1 MSSKIIVD
9 TIEKKTGDDVT
20 LVGNLDVPTSYKIT
34 GTDADSIQAPGLIT
48 SAGSGLN
55 TSLNTAL
62 NSATLGTGTTFP
74 AGHIIQIVT
83 NIPSTVTQA
92 TTTTTSFAEIQTDMR
107 TEITPKFASSLL
119 VLEFSCMHGGNNTSN
134 ILSAKFYDITNSSD
148 IHATLPARGTGS
160 TRPFCHGSSRQN
172 DADGNDRET
181 FQLRTVINAQN
192 TNARTYSVYA
202 FTEGATHY
210 WNMTVTD
217 NSGCTYAPFCF
228 TIMEIAQ

>member
-74 AGHIIQIVT
+74 AGHVLQVVSTTKTDFFSTTSTTYVDVTGLSATITPSSTSSKILVSVTGAASGSAQNSFAYAVLLRDSTQIAIGDSRGSAQRATLDLAQQQAGTVT
-83 NIPSTVTQA
+83 VWAKHFAIHHLDSPSTTSA
-92 TTTTTSFAEIQTDMR
+92 TTYKLQVKCTINSVGIGGTWTTS
-107 TEITPKFASSLL
+107 
-119 VLEFSCMHGGNNTSN
+119 
-134 ILSAKFYDITNSSD
+134 
-148 IHATLPARGTGS
+148 
-160 TRPFCHGSSRQN
+160 
-172 DADGNDRET
+172 DGNRSNVP
-181 FQLRTVINAQN
+181 TVI
-192 TNARTYSVYA
+192 TL
-202 FTEGATHY
+202 
-210 WNMTVTD
+210 
-217 NSGCTYAPFCF
+217 
-228 TIMEIAQ
+228 MEIAG